1 MSRRFSIF
9 VKWGVIGIW
18 LSLIFVLVY
27 RHYISGSELTP
38 LQSLSGSQFKTGEEW
53 FSMYVQNQKIGYL
66 NTVTEK
72 IGGEYRFT
80 QHSETD
86 VPLKDGTVHSMTNFT
101 CLTDLRYMIK
111 SFNFE
116 YHSGESFI
124 KSHGEID
131 ENNMLV
137 VYLETDKQKK
147 TQAEKIEGRPYFP
160 ITVKYVLHEQGLEKG
175 KRFSVPVLNIF
186 TLKVE
191 DTIAEVQELIP
202 VKVGIYV
209 NTVYLL
215 KVGNNYLWINDANKT
230 LKEQNAAGIISLAD
244 SKELAKS
251 TDKVYL
257 FDYLSIPGIKSDDRL
272 GDPEKLSSLK
282 IRISG
287 VQLSDY
293 PLLNEGRQALKG
305 DVLEISK
312 ETEETMKEKKYLLP
326 YQGKGL
332 EQYLSPTPFVQS
344 DHHTIKYNAKKFISI
359 EKDSFRLARYLTSSL
374 YLTISKSPLFRLQT
388 AMETFKTRTGECN
401 EHTVLFTAFA
411 RASGLPARMVGGLVF
426 RYGFFYYHVWPEVWF
441 NEWVPVDPTL
451 GQFPADATHIRFVE
465 GDIDKI
471 ASFGRNIQNIRI
483 DIIEAL

>member
-1 MSRRFSIF
+1 MSRRFSVF

-27 RHYISGSELTP
+27 RQYISGSELTP

-53 FSMYVQNQKIGYL
+53 FSMYVRNQKIGYL
-66 NTVTEK
+66 STVTEK

-80 QHSETD
+80 QYSETN
-86 VPLKDGTVHSMTNFT
+86 VPLKNGTVHSTTNFT

-116 YHSGESFI
+116 FHSGESFV
-124 KSHGEID
+124 KSHGEMD

-137 VYLETDKQKK
+137 VYLETEKQKT
-147 TQAEKIEGRPYFP
+147 TQAEKIEGQPYFP
-160 ITVKYVLHEQGLEKG
+160 VTLKYMLAEQGLDKG
-175 KRFSVPVLNIF
+175 KRFSVPVLNVF

-191 DTIAEVQELIP
+191 NIIAEVQELIP

-215 KVGNNYLWINDANKT
+215 KVGGNYLWINDANKT
-230 LKEQNAAGIISLAD
+230 VKEQNASGIIILAD
-244 SKELAKS
+244 SKDLAKS
-251 TDKVYL
+251 TEKGYL
-257 FDYLSIPGIKSDDRL
+257 FDYLSIPGIKADERL
-272 GDPEKLSSLK
+272 QDPEKLSSLK

-287 VQLSDY
+287 ITLSDY
-293 PLLNEGRQALKG
+293 PLLNEGRQVLKG
-305 DVLEISK
+305 DIVEIRK
-312 ETEETMKEKKYLLP
+312 EKEETMKERKYSLP

-344 DHHTIKYNAKKFISI
+344 DHHTIRYNAKKFIDI
-359 EKDSFRLARYLTSSL
+359 EKDSFRLARYLTSNL
-374 YLTISKSPLFRLQT
+374 FLTISKSPLFRLQT
-388 AMETFKTRTGECN
+388 AMEIFKTRTGECN

-411 RASGLPARMVGGLVF
+411 RASGLPTRMVGGLVF

-471 ASFGRNIQNIRI
+471 ASFGGSIKNIKI
-483 DIIEAL
+483 DIIETL